1 MRPDPHSPSDERVLA
16 ATGRSWADWFAL
28 LDERGAAELDHKGIV
43 AIARE
48 AGGANGWWQQTV
60 TVGYEKARGLRS
72 VVGETADAGF
82 QVGVRRTVD
91 VPAVVAWEYV
101 VHGPGRERW
110 LGATGALP
118 QEKGES
124 YRLDDG
130 TSGEIRSIRP
140 GRRLRL
146 TVQRPGEEAATT
158 LQLTIQ
164 AKGDRSVV
172 ALHHER
178 LPDEAARAEMKTH
191 WTSVLDELRRAF
203 ADGQAGTAGARAE
216 GSDGDDVG

>member
-16 ATGRSWADWFAL
+16 ATGRSWFDWFAL
-28 LDERGAAELDHKGIV
+28 LDERGAAETDHKGIV
-43 AIARE
+43 AIVRE
-48 AGGANGWWQQTV
+48 AGGANAWWQQAV
-60 TVGYEKARGLRS
+60 TVGFEKARGLRS

-91 VPAVVAWEYV
+91 VPAAVAWAYLVEG
-101 VHGPGRERW
+101 HGRERW
-110 LGATGALP
+110 LGATAALP
-118 QEKGES
+118 SEKGAT

-130 TSGEIRSIRP
+130 TSGEIRSTRP

-146 TVQRPGEEAATT
+146 TLQRPGEAAATT

-164 AKGDRSVV
+164 AKDDRSIV

-178 LPDEAARAEMKTH
+178 LPDEEARATMKAH
-191 WTSVLDELRRAF
+191 WTGVLDALQRAF
-203 ADGQAGTAGARAE
+203 ADGRAGTVGPRADE
-216 GSDGDDVG
+216 SDTGDVG